1 MKEKKTDVT
10 KEKLG
15 LNKVVFIFV
24 LGLREVAHDKLRTST
39 SEEGKQLSLA

>member
-1 MKEKKTDVT
+1 MWGNSLETFVSEGKKTDVT

-24 LGLREVAHDKLRTST
+24 FRIREVCP
-39 SEEGKQLSLA
+39 

>member
-1 MKEKKTDVT
+1 MWGNSLETFVSEGKRIDVP

-24 LGLREVAHDKLRTST
+24 FRIREVCP
-39 SEEGKQLSLA
+39 